1 MDNMTAKVS
10 CFARAY
16 HFKNNEEWI
25 FRDDKAEALLG
36 NSDYAAIAENMTKGI
51 SFFAPGFEGTAE
63 EALGYIVNHQLAP
76 SVLGRSA
83 FCEKHLKNE
92 IQLGCQQYVLFA
104 AGFDTYAY
112 RERQKGLTVFEL
124 DLPEML
130 EDKTR
135 RAEAAGLVWQNKT
148 VPVPCNLTEEDWADK
163 LLAGGFQSEKK
174 AFGSLLGISYYLSKE
189 AFRRLILKIAKLWT
203 QGSVICLDYPL
214 INGGEASERNRQ
226 LASAANEPMQAQ
238 YSYEE
243 MEALLAEAGFLI
255 YEHVQEV
262 KGVGYL
268 LANKYLG

>member
-1 MDNMTAKVS
+1 MDNMTVKVS

-16 HFKNNEEWI
+16 HFKNNEKWI

-51 SFFAPGFEGTAE
+51 SFFAPDFEGTAE

-92 IQLGCQQYVLFA
+92 IQLGCRQYVLFA

-112 RERQKGLTVFEL
+112 RERQEGVTVFEL

-130 EDKTR
+130 EDKTK
-135 RAEAAGLVWQNKT
+135 RAEAAGLICQNKT
-148 VPVPCNLTEEDWADK
+148 IFVPCNLTEEDWADK

-174 AFGSLLGISYYLSKE
+174 AFGSLLGISYYLPKE

-203 QGSVICLDYPL
+203 KGSVICLDYPL

-226 LASAANEPMQAQ
+226 LASAAKEPMQAQ

>member
-16 HFKNNEEWI
+16 HFKNNAEWI

-36 NSDYAAIAENMTKGI
+36 SSDYVAIAENMTKGI
-51 SFFAPGFEGTAE
+51 SFFAPYFEGTAE

-92 IQLGCQQYVLFA
+92 IQLGCRQYVLFA
-104 AGFDTYAY
+104 AGLDTYAY
-112 RERQKGLTVFEL
+112 RERQEGLMVFEL

-130 EDKTR
+130 EDKTK

-163 LLAGGFQSEKK
+163 LLAGGFQSKK
-174 AFGSLLGISYYLSKE
+174 KTFGSLLGISYYLSKE

-214 INGGEASERNRQ
+214 INGGETSERNRQ

-262 KGVGYL
+262 KGVGCL